1 MSDEE
6 DLTYEQNYVLTT
18 AGSAGVT
25 WALKEKP
32 KKKQKKILCIYSG
45 GMDSTVLLYDLI
57 NKGNQVEAIW
67 FNYGQRHKKEHLFAE
82 QICSK
87 LGIEFTELDISEINS
102 FLTNSS
108 LSGEQDIPD
117 VHYEDDKAINTIV
130 PNRNMIMLS
139 IATAK
144 AINDKFDA
152 VAFGCHYGDRVVY
165 PDCRIEY
172 TNALQT
178 AIFLADR
185 HLVKLLTPF
194 IDITK
199 ADIVNIGQKNN
210 VPWTQTWTCYKGL
223 EKHCGSCPTCI
234 ERREAFHL
242 AKVQDPTEYLNDAPT
257 VEELVSTKW
266 RP

>member
-1 MSDEE
+1 MPSF
-6 DLTYEQNYVLTT
+6 
-18 AGSAGVT
+18 
-25 WALKEKP
+25 
-32 KKKQKKILCIYSG
+32 
-45 GMDSTVLLYDLI
+45 
-57 NKGNQVEAIW
+57 AIV
-67 FNYGQRHKKEHLFAE
+67 
-82 QICSK
+82 I
-87 LGIEFTELDISEINS
+87 TELDISEINS

-144 AINDKFDA
+144 AINDKFDE
-152 VAFGCHYGDRVVY
+152 VAFGCHYVDRVVY

-242 AKVQDPTEYLNDAPT
+242 AKVLDPTDYDNHALT
-257 VEELVSTKW
+257 VEELVSRKW